1 MTLPTLSFTPRS
13 FVPPDGTSIQELIIC
28 GEQPGQHEVVLKKP
42 FQGPSGKLLKQCLA
56 LANIPLT
63 SCYFTNVLKDLDS
76 PLEGYCQVPK
86 NRKQSPQWLGRGQEY
101 VEYLHEEIKA
111 LPARL
116 IIAVGNVALA
126 ALTGRWGITK
136 WRGSLLPCLFDES
149 KWVVPILHPAS
160 VLRGSTENKYLLV
173 VDLKK
178 AVEYKERNF
187 KLSPRNVLTKPP
199 FLACL
204 GFLQECYEKGLE
216 GYPITFDI
224 EIKNLELNC
233 ISFSW
238 KPDLAMS
245 IPLVG
250 PRGDMWNP
258 GQERDLMKA
267 IARILTAKSI
277 RKLGQNLIFDTHFLL
292 RKYGIRTVNLDDS
305 MIAQHTLFPQLP
317 KGLDMITSL
326 WTDQPYYK
334 DEGKEWFKGG
344 GTYDKLWVYNGLD
357 SSTVCEAFPKITTAL
372 AEMDNLPAYERQLSI
387 VQPCCYMMERGIR
400 VDGDAIKRDY
410 EHMLAEAKAKRELL
424 AEIAPGLNCQSP
436 KQMQDY
442 FYGKLKIPPMKN
454 KKHQV
459 SVDADNLK
467 RIAKRY
473 GEKGAREAKIILE
486 IKKLEKLAATYL
498 AEGKFDKD
506 GRIRCSYNPAG
517 TAFSRLSSSKSIF
530 GTGMNMQNWPHTML
544 KYLHPDEGY
553 VAYTIDL
560 SQAENRIVAYVGR
573 IESMIAAFESG
584 KDVHR
589 LTAGLI
595 FNKAPE
601 DVSDEPGSCSLGN
614 GESTERQW
622 GKKANHG
629 LNYDLGYKSFALYY
643 DLPEKD
649 AKFIVGRYH
658 EVYPE
663 LRRNFHG
670 YVKDCLKA
678 TRTVTNL
685 MGRKTLFL
693 SDLDDSTFKAAYS
706 CIPQGTVGDII
717 NERGMAFIYYSP
729 FYQPVELLQQVH
741 DSITIQ
747 IPLSL
752 PWSYHAE
759 ALQRLKNSLETP
771 LTTHYGRQF
780 IIPADVV
787 MGLSLMKEE
796 GIEMK
801 TKNWPGTIDE
811 LAQRLSQNY
820 EKLKEQ
826 SAA

>member
-1 MTLPTLSFTPRS
+1 MRSLSFTPRS
-13 FVPPDGTSIQELIIC
+13 FVPPDGTSLQEVIIC
-28 GEQPGQHEVVLKKP
+28 GEQPGAHEVVLKKP
-42 FQGPSGKLLKQCLA
+42 FQGPSGKLLKQCLSF
-56 LANIPLT
+56 ANIPLT

-76 PLEGYCQVPK
+76 PLEGYCVVPK
-86 NRKQSPQWLGRGQEY
+86 NRKQSPQWIDRGQEY
-101 VEYLHEEIKA
+101 VEYLHDEIKE
-111 LPARL
+111 LPAKL

-136 WRGSLLPCLFDES
+136 WRGSLLPCLFDRT
-149 KWVVPILHPAS
+149 KWVVPVLHPAS
-160 VLRGSTENKYLLV
+160 ILRGSTENKYLLV
-173 VDLKK
+173 TDLKK
-178 AVEYKERNF
+178 AMAYREANF
-187 KLSPRNVLTKPP
+187 QLSPRKILTKPT

-204 GFLQECYEKGLE
+204 GFLQECYDKGLE
-216 GYPITFDI
+216 GYPISFDI

-233 ISFSW
+233 ISFSY
-238 KPDLAMS
+238 KPDFAIS
-245 IPLVG
+245 IPFVG
-250 PRGDMWNP
+250 PGGDMWNP
-258 GQERDLMKA
+258 EQERDLMKA
-267 IARILTAKSI
+267 IARILTAKTI

-292 RKYGIRTVNLDDS
+292 RKYGIRTTNLDDS

-357 SSTVCEAFPKITTAL
+357 SSTVCEAFPKLTRAL
-372 AEMDNLPAYERQLSI
+372 SDMDNLKAYERQLSI

-400 VDGDAIKRDY
+400 VDSEAIERDRV
-410 EHMLAEAKAKRELL
+410 HMLAEAHAKREQL
-424 AEIAPGLNCQSP
+424 AQLAPNLNCQSP
-436 KQMQDY
+436 KQLQDY
-442 FYGKLKIPPMKN
+442 FYGTLKIPAMKN

-459 SVDADNLK
+459 SVDADALK

-473 GEKGAREAKIILE
+473 GEKGSEEAKLILG

-498 AEGKFDKD
+498 ADTKFDKD

-517 TAFSRLSSSKSIF
+517 TTFSRLSSSQSIF

-544 KYLHPDEGY
+544 KYLHPDLDY
-553 VAYTIDL
+553 IAYTIDL

-573 IESMIAAFESG
+573 IESMIKAFETG
-584 KDVHR
+584 QDVHR

-595 FNKAPE
+595 FNKSPE
-601 DVSDEPGSCSLGN
+601 EISDEPGSCSLGN

-643 DLPEKD
+643 DLSEQD

-670 YVKDCLKA
+670 YVKESLRA
-678 TRTVTNL
+678 NRTVTNL

-693 SDLDDSTFKAAYS
+693 SDLDDSTFKAGYS
-706 CIPQGTVGDII
+706 CIPQGTVGDVI
-717 NERGMAFIYYSP
+717 NERGMAFIYYNS
-729 FYQPVELLQQVH
+729 FLQPVELLQQVH
-741 DSITIQ
+741 DSITFQ

-752 PWSYHAE
+752 PWTYHAE
-759 ALQRLKNSLETP
+759 ALQAIKDSLETP

-780 IIPADVV
+780 VIPADTV
-787 MGLSLMKEE
+787 MGLSLKKEE
-796 GIEMK
+796 GKELK
-801 TKNWPGTIDE
+801 SKNWPASLGD
-811 LAQRLSQNY
+811 LAKLLEQNY
-820 EKLKEQ
+820 EALKSEY
-826 SAA
+826 AEF